1 MPDPIV
7 IRNALIW
14 DGLAERPVPGL
25 SLRAQRGRIAAI
37 GTNLSGDGAAVFDV
51 GGRLVMPGLIDCHVH
66 LGAPTH
72 PEERYPDS
80 PASFLYWQ
88 MARNAERSLLAGYTT
103 LRDLACEHGAAIH
116 LARATALGLVRGPR
130 IIAAG
135 AGICIT
141 GGHSWTLGGREAD
154 GADEMRRAV
163 REQLRAGAQ
172 CIKLIATGGVITPGS
187 QPGAPQMT
195 PDELSAAIEEA
206 HKAGKRVAAHAHGTE
221 GIKNAVRAGIDSIEH
236 GSLLDAE
243 AVELMRGQGTY
254 LVPTLSAH
262 HNYRRMGRGTGTPD
276 FIVEKIEQ
284 LAEAQDRSIRM
295 AIEAGLKI
303 AAGTDA
309 GNLHTHH
316 GNNAQEIRLLHEF
329 GLSPLDALRAATS
342 RAADLLDLSAETGSL
357 RPGLS
362 ADLIVVNGD
371 PFADLAILE
380 GGRAIDAVMLR
391 GAWVREGILAAGASR
406 ESRSSPPQEA

>member
-1 MPDPIV
+1 MPDSVV
-7 IRNALIW
+7 IRNALVW
-14 DGLAERPVPGL
+14 DGLADSPVPDL
-25 SLRAQRGRIAAI
+25 SLRVEHGRIAAI
-37 GTNLSGDGAAVFDV
+37 GRDVPTDGATVLDAA
-51 GGRLVMPGLIDCHVH
+51 GRMVMPGLIDCHVH

-72 PEERYPDS
+72 PAERYADS
-80 PASFLYWQ
+80 PLSFLYWQ

-103 LRDLACEHGAAIH
+103 LRELASEHSANIH
-116 LARATALGLVRGPR
+116 LARATELGLVRGPR
-130 IIAAG
+130 IVAAG

-141 GGHSWTLGGREAD
+141 GGHSWTLGGRQAD

-163 REQLRAGAQ
+163 REELREGAQ

-236 GSLLDAE
+236 GSLLDEE
-243 AVELMRGQGTY
+243 AVELMREHGTY

-262 HNYRRMGRGTGTPD
+262 HNYRRMGRGSGTPD

-284 LAEAQDRSIRM
+284 LAEAQDRSIHL
-295 AIEAGLKI
+295 AIQAGLKI

-316 GNNAQEIRLLHEF
+316 GSNAQEIVLLHRF
-329 GLSPLDALRAATS
+329 GLAPIDALRATTS
-342 RAADLLDLSAETGSL
+342 RAADLLDLVNETGSL

-362 ADLIVVNGD
+362 ADIIVVDGD
-371 PFADLAILE
+371 PFTDLSILD
-380 GGRAIDAVMLR
+380 GGRAIEAVMLR
-391 GAWVREGILAAGASR
+391 GAWVRGAIG
-406 ESRSSPPQEA
+406 

>member
-1 MPDPIV
+1 MPTPNAV
-7 IRNALIW
+7 LIRNALLW
-14 DGLAERPVPGL
+14 DGAADQPVPGL
-25 SLRAQRGRIAAI
+25 SLRVEGGRIAAL
-37 GTNLSGDGAAVFDV
+37 GPNLPDENATVMDA

-66 LGAPTH
+66 LGAATDPS
-72 PEERYPDS
+72 ERYPDS
-80 PASFLYWQ
+80 PPSFLSWQ

-103 LRDLACEHGAAIH
+103 LRDLASEHSANIH
-116 LARATALGLVRGPR
+116 LARATELGLVQGPR

-141 GGHSWTLGGREAD
+141 GGHSWTLGGRQAD

-163 REQLRAGAQ
+163 REQLREGAG

-195 PDELSAAIEEA
+195 PEELGAAIEEA
-206 HKAGKRVAAHAHGTE
+206 HKAGKRVAAHAHGTI
-221 GIKNAVRAGIDSIEH
+221 GIKNAVRAGVDSIEH
-236 GSLLDAE
+236 GSLLDDE
-243 AVELMRGQGTY
+243 AVKLMREHGTY

-276 FIVEKIEQ
+276 FIVEKIER
-284 LAEAQDRSIRM
+284 LAEAQDRSIRL
-295 AIEAGLKI
+295 AIKAGLKI

-316 GNNAQEIRLLHEF
+316 GNNAQEITLLNHF
-329 GLSPLDALRAATS
+329 GLPRIEALRAATS
-342 RAADLLDLSAETGSL
+342 RAADLLDLVDETGRL

-362 ADLIVVNGD
+362 ADLIVVDGD
-371 PFADLAILE
+371 PFQDLSILE
-380 GGRAIDAVMLR
+380 GGKSVQAVMLR
-391 GAWVREGILAAGASR
+391 GAWVRTIG
-406 ESRSSPPQEA
+406 SSGG